1 MTGQNATFGNDLN
14 ARKIKRVAAYMRVSS
29 EDQVDNWS
37 LDSQLRQIEDYFE
50 LKSDFEI
57 VARYREE
64 GHSAYRDK
72 AETRPVYRQLMADAE
87 GGKFDLVVTVSIDR
101 MSRNSRNMIATVETL
116 AKHNVGYMS
125 LAENLDL
132 TGPMGEIMLSVFSV
146 MAQHQ
151 STQISFHVKRAL
163 EQRVRSGLGIGRPPY
178 GYVLCDDSCQG
189 PEVEGNHGY
198 CHPDPEKAKIV
209 LDILRRYE
217 SGSYSYGEL
226 ADRLDRQG
234 YRTNGHQADR
244 KGDRPKGYRFTGV
257 TIAQIVSNP
266 FYMGV
271 VVLNGKEYPG
281 AHTPIISEELFRSV
295 ERLRKRRS
303 NNNSGRRS
311 KHGHLLAKLVKCYE
325 CGQTFHSTTMG
336 SQSGVSYYKMARRS
350 KGPVCRYLNKSF
362 VGTPISDVIDK
373 LFAGFEMRDDWRDY
387 VLTRFTENTNI
398 KELKRRKRSL
408 LRKRDRVNELFFD
421 GEIDRTERDTRVAV
435 IDEELLETEEISDD
449 AVEKAGEFLE
459 NFGNLW
465 ESASVKEK
473 NRLLRTVLRGV
484 YVDYSRREIVSIE
497 PQEAFKGP
505 LLGMA
510 ERADIFLVKFT
521 EAPYGRESD
530 CLGGE
535 RTTYR

>member
-116 AKHNVGYMS
+116 AKHNAGYMS

-178 GYVLCDDSCQG
+178 GYVLCDDSCQD

-217 SGSYSYGEL
+217 SGSYSY
-226 ADRLDRQG
+226 Q
-234 YRTNGHQADR
+234 
-244 KGDRPKGYRFTGV
+244 F
-257 TIAQIVSNP
+257 
-266 FYMGV
+266 
-271 VVLNGKEYPG
+271 
-281 AHTPIISEELFRSV
+281 
-295 ERLRKRRS
+295 
-303 NNNSGRRS
+303 
-311 KHGHLLAKLVKCYE
+311 
-325 CGQTFHSTTMG
+325 
-336 SQSGVSYYKMARRS
+336 
-350 KGPVCRYLNKSF
+350 
-362 VGTPISDVIDK
+362 
-373 LFAGFEMRDDWRDY
+373 
-387 VLTRFTENTNI
+387 VLT
-398 KELKRRKRSL
+398 
-408 LRKRDRVNELFFD
+408 
-421 GEIDRTERDTRVAV
+421 
-435 IDEELLETEEISDD
+435 
-449 AVEKAGEFLE
+449 
-459 NFGNLW
+459 
-465 ESASVKEK
+465 
-473 NRLLRTVLRGV
+473 
-484 YVDYSRREIVSIE
+484 
-497 PQEAFKGP
+497 
-505 LLGMA
+505 
-510 ERADIFLVKFT
+510 
-521 EAPYGRESD
+521 AP
-530 CLGGE
+530 
-535 RTTYR
+535 